1 MLCAKPQA
9 AKQRFRIPAELLGL
23 SALISYPFFMSAP
36 DGFSWIDKPRLA
48 AMARPYGLDDYRW
61 LREQGL
67 QLIICLTEEPPT
79 RSWLN
84 EAGLFSLHLPI
95 IDMTAPTQEQI
106 DQCINAIEKAHAK
119 KLGVGIHCTAGLG
132 RTGTMLASWLI
143 AHDNMNA
150 RDAITRIRRLRP
162 GSIETDDQ
170 TEAIQ
175 EFARRRKMQ
184 AEADVP

>member
-1 MLCAKPQA
+1 MPEANP
-9 AKQRFRIPAELLGL
+9 LGL
-23 SALISYPFFMSAP
+23 NPCISYVFSMSAP

-67 QLIICLTEEPPT
+67 QLIICLTEDAPA
-79 RSWLN
+79 RSWIN

-95 IDMTAPTQEQI
+95 IDMTSPTQEQI
-106 DQCINAIEKAHAK
+106 DQCIAAIDKAQTNN
-119 KLGVGIHCTAGLG
+119 LGVGIHCTAGLG
-132 RTGTMLASWLI
+132 RTGTMLACWLV
-143 AHDNMNA
+143 AQENMNA
-150 RDAITRIRRLRP
+150 RDAITRVRRLRP

-170 TEAIQ
+170 VEAVH
-175 EFARRRKMQ
+175 EFARRRKTH